1 MYEHL
6 TQILRYLFD
15 YSPKEPHK
23 IFRELSKQR
32 NKPESTLSINN
43 STEIYLFAQRQ
54 LAILSV

>member
-23 IFRELSKQR
+23 IFRELSKQQ
-32 NKPESTLSINN
+32 NKSKSALSINN
-43 STEIYLFAQRQ
+43 PTETYLFAQRQ
-54 LAILSV
+54 LTILSV